1 MLAPNSCEQ
10 YGDRAPALPQTCE
23 HCSNSV
29 ARGLRDAPGVTSAE
43 VDLATGRATV
53 HGAHLDPAALS
64 QVVQSLGYEVVG

>member
-1 MLAPNSCEQ
+1 MVLQIE
-10 YGDRAPALPQTCE
+10 GMTCE